1 MSSSGTT
8 KKKKVKLTSS
18 FSIDSEYIRHKSTNL
33 STGEWKEIHLKEP
46 HLITGKVTTVSDPTT
61 KQTKTTVV
69 GTAVAKPRPHPHEKA
84 EDNDDESQ
92 L

>member
-8 KKKKVKLTSS
+8 RKKKVKLTSS

-46 HLITGKVTTVSDPTT
+46 HLITGKVTTVADPTT
-61 KQTKTTVV
+61 KQTKTTVE
-69 GTAVAKPRPHPHEKA
+69 GTAVAKPKPTIHEGA
-84 EDNDDESQ
+84 DDDESQ